1 MSELPQVEVAR
12 VVMVR
17 DGEGVDYI
25 AGPADW
31 LSLLDNPAVASILHS
46 AAAELAELAD
56 TFGPYGE
63 GTGQPVV
70 RLIADNPDGGVSK
83 VADMAASALAERR
96 KPTDGGDDGEA

>member
-1 MSELPQVEVAR
+1 MSETPQVEVAR

-56 TFGPYGE
+56 TFGPYEE
-63 GTGQPVV
+63 GDAAPVIE
-70 RLIADNPDGGVSK
+70 L
-83 VADMAASALAERR
+83 VAAR
-96 KPTDGGDDGEA
+96 KEVDDDGEA